1 MSLDDKAKPP
11 NDAALARALG
21 PAKKLWDEF
30 ARHIAQEC
38 GPITE
43 EWGFYLENS
52 AARIQ

>member
-11 NDAALARALG
+11 NDATLSGPLG

-30 ARHIAQEC
+30 ARHIAQAY